1 MKKYIFTSI
10 LLVYSFISTHA
21 QEVRKIDPEKSLVNW
36 VGSYAFSFGGHEGYV
51 KIKAGL
57 LVVTGDKITGG
68 SFILDMNTIA
78 NTDGDYS
85 QDLVDHLKSDDF
97 FDTAQHPTAQ
107 LVITNVKYHDRK
119 NTPESDKTFIRI
131 DADLTIKGI
140 THPIQIEA
148 GINAENSQIDSRFK
162 IDRTL
167 WDVNFKSKGLG
178 ARLKDGI
185 ISDAIEFNIL
195 LQLN

>member
-1 MKKYIFTSI
+1 MKKHIFTSI
-10 LLVYSFISTHA
+10 LLVYSLSTIHA
-21 QEVRKIDPEKSLVNW
+21 QEIRKIDIENSQVNW
-36 VGSYAFSFGGHEGYV
+36 SSSYSFSFGGHEGYV
-51 KIKAGL
+51 KLKAGL
-57 LVVTGDKITGG
+57 LVITDNKFTGG
-68 SFILDMNTIA
+68 SFTIDMNSIA

-97 FDTAQHPTAQ
+97 FNTAEHPTAQ

-119 NTPESDKTFIRI
+119 NTPQSDKTFIRI
-131 DADLTIKGI
+131 DANLTIKGI
-140 THPIQIEA
+140 THPIQFEA
-148 GINAENSQIDSRFK
+148 GINAEGSQLDSKFK

-167 WDVNFKSKGLG
+167 WNVNFKSKGIG